1 MKTLRHGSRFL
12 IAQEKYMKIK
22 LSDHFTFGK
31 LFKFTISS
39 ILMMIFTSIYS
50 IVDGIFVS
58 NFAGKE
64 PFAAINLIM
73 PIIMLFNGIGFMI
86 GSGGSA
92 LIAKFLGE
100 KNTKKANELFSFLIY
115 FTIGLGIILSSVAWF
130 IIPKIAKL
138 MGAEGNVY
146 NYAILYAR
154 TLITSTTAFM
164 LQSVFQ
170 SFLIAAE
177 KPQLGLFLTLL
188 AGFTNII
195 LDFLFVGIFKWGIV
209 GAALAT
215 DISYFVGGIIPLIY
229 FCIVKKSVLKLGK
242 PSWDARA
249 LFKTLTNGSSEL
261 LTTISS
267 SLVGMLYNIQLLK
280 YSGVD
285 GVAAYGVI
293 MYVGMIFAAIFIG
306 YSMGTAPIISY
317 NYGAENKVELKNIFK
332 KSLFIIGIG
341 SILMF
346 IASESLSGTFSAIFT
361 SYDKNLFE
369 LTKKAFKIYSFSF
382 LLCGINIYGSSFFT
396 ALNNGLISAIIS
408 ASRTLCFQVTFILL
422 LPVLFGSNGIWIA
435 APMAE
440 FACMCLTIIFLI
452 TLRKKYNY

>member
-1 MKTLRHGSRFL
+1 
-12 IAQEKYMKIK
+12 MKIK
-22 LSDHFTFGK
+22 LSDHFTFRK
-31 LFKFTISS
+31 LLKFTISS

-64 PFAAINLIM
+64 SFAAVNLIM

-115 FTIGLGIILSSVAWF
+115 FTIGLGIILSLVAWF

-146 NYAILYAR
+146 NYSVLYAR
-154 TLITSTTAFM
+154 TLITSTIAFM
-164 LQSVFQ
+164 LQSIFQ

-177 KPQLGLFLTLL
+177 KPQLGLILTLL

-209 GAALAT
+209 GAAVAT
-215 DISYFVGGIIPLIY
+215 DISYFVGGIIPFIY
-229 FCIVKKSVLKLGK
+229 FCVVKKSVLKLGK
-242 PSWDARA
+242 PSWNSRA
-249 LFKTLTNGSSEL
+249 LFKTITNGSSEL
-261 LTTISS
+261 LTSISS

-280 YSGVD
+280 YAGVD

-293 MYVGMIFAAIFIG
+293 MYVGFIFAAIFIG

-317 NYGAENKVELKNIFK
+317 NYGAENSLELKNIFK
-332 KSLFIIGIG
+332 KSLFIIGIA
-341 SILMF
+341 SVFMF
-346 IASESLSGTFSAIFT
+346 IASEALSGVFSAIFT
-361 SYDKNLFE
+361 KYDEKLFE

-422 LPVLFGSNGIWIA
+422 LPVLLGSNGIWIA

-440 FACMCLTIIFLI
+440 FSCMCLTIIFLI